1 MKYANEVIELMEA
14 YPMRSFRTGEL
25 VRHVTRG
32 RPLSASQ
39 KAAARKAVK
48 RVLDAMVEHDVILIV
63 RVAEAQGAAAEY
75 SVSHKWDIDPEK
87 VGQKVRQY
95 VRAVAP

>member
-25 VRHVTRG
+25 VRHVTKG
-32 RPLSASQ
+32 RLLSVSQ

-48 RVLDAMVEHDVILIV
+48 RVLDALVEHDAVLIV
-63 RVAEAQGAAAEY
+63 RQAEVSGAAAEY
-75 SVSHKWDIDPEK
+75 SVSRLRDMQCEK
-87 VGQKVRQY
+87 AGLNARQ
-95 VRAVAP
+95 

>member
-14 YPMRSFRTGEL
+14 YPMRSFRVGEL

-32 RPLSASQ
+32 RSLSVSE

-48 RVLDAMVEHDVILIV
+48 RVMDALVEHDAVLLV
-63 RVAEAQGAAAEY
+63 RAARVSGAAAEY
-75 SVSHKWDIDPEK
+75 SVSRLRDIGSGK
-87 VGQKVRQY
+87 AGQKARQ
-95 VRAVAP
+95 